1 MQSYDVISISQILK
15 ITEMELEIH
24 PGFVFSDRT
33 RLEMSKS
40 ISTPSFDKIAQ
51 STAVLILAYFWF
63 EKTDILHIGIILP
76 VSIWPIDRQGY

>member
-51 STAVLILAYFWF
+51 STAVLILAYF
-63 EKTDILHIGIILP
+63 
-76 VSIWPIDRQGY
+76 